1 MGHAPTRIKAGRNPG
16 NRLPQTPAAGR
27 NQFLYSAMDGIPAQK
42 ARRSFALGEDLQNA
56 SVVGAAT
63 SLRNFLLPPEYSAGR

>member
-16 NRLPQTPAAGR
+16 NRLPQITRCGPKPVPVQSDAR
-27 NQFLYSAMDGIPAQK
+27 IPAQK

-63 SLRNFLLPPEYSAGR
+63 SLRNFLPPPEYSAGR